1 MTRRYFKLSP
11 KTKRFTVRCLTIAFF
26 LFKKI
31 IGAIISVIFFLTM
44 VITCCLCSPF
54 YLIIYLMGSSKD
66 EY

>member
-31 IGAIISVIFFLTM
+31 IGAIISVIFF
-44 VITCCLCSPF
+44 F
-54 YLIIYLMGSSKD
+54 NNGNYLLPMLAILSDYLFDGFV
-66 EY
+66 